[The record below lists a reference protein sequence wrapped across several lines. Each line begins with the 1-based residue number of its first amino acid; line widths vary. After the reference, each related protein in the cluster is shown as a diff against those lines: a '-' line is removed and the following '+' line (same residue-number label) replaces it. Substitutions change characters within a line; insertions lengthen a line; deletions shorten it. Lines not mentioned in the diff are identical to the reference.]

1 MSMAI
6 PWVLLWLTILLAC
19 SGVCSGAE
27 TALFSLDRLALSEL
41 AKKGGR
47 FHGRVVHLMRRP
59 RRVLMTILISNTAIN
74 VAVFAT
80 SLPLLKHLEQTS
92 SAIAAAGGL
101 GVLGAV
107 ILFGE
112 VLPKI
117 IALSRPRLLSPF
129 AAAIVS
135 VLQLAFAPVLWLLA
149 SLVVQPLSRLLSGP
163 AESDEVT
170 VEELKLL
177 VEHSAR
183 GEVISSRENQMLRA
197 VVSLG
202 TVTVQHVMTPRV
214 DIQSVGVDDDHET
227 MLRAFRKTGRRRLPV
242 RTHDLDHIVGWLLVR
257 DLILNPGKDVA
268 KLIRPTYYVPEHVD
282 LVQLLRC
289 FRTEGVHVA
298 IVVDEYGGTTGLV
311 SMQDLLQRIV
321 GDLREYEVASPV
333 SRVEVIDENTYR
345 LPGALSADLWADR
358 FGAGEIDR
366 RINTIGGLIWARL
379 GRMPVKGD
387 RVRIRNLTLAVDSM
401 DKRRIH
407 TVILHRDSGDAPDEE
422 ARS

>member
-6 PWVLLWLTILLAC
+6 LWVLLWLAVLLIF
-19 SGVCSGAE
+19 SGACSGAE
-27 TALFSLDRLALSEL
+27 TALFSLDRLALSEFTRT
-41 AKKGGR
+41 GGPFQR
-47 FHGRVVHLMRRP
+47 RVAHLMRRP

-74 VAVFAT
+74 VAIFAISFPALSQLERT
-80 SLPLLKHLEQTS
+80 SPAL
-92 SAIAAAGGL
+92 AALGGV

-107 ILFGE
+107 VLFGE

-129 AAAIVS
+129 ASVIVS
-135 VLQLAFAPVLWLLA
+135 VLQFAFAPVLWLLA
-149 SLVVQPLSRLLSGP
+149 LLVVQPLSRLLSGP
-163 AESDEVT
+163 APSDEVT

-202 TVTVQHVMTPRV
+202 AVTVQHVMTPRV
-214 DIQSVGVDDDHET
+214 DIQSVSVDDDRAHT
-227 MLRAFRKTGRRRLPV
+227 LRTFRETGRRRLPV
-242 RTHDLDHIVGWLLVR
+242 RARDLDHIVGWLFVR
-257 DLILNPGKDVA
+257 DIILNPGKDVR
-268 KLIRPTYYVPEHVD
+268 KLIRPTYFVPEHVN
-282 LVQLLRC
+282 LMQLLRC
-289 FRTEGVHVA
+289 FRTESVHIA

-321 GDLREYEVASPV
+321 GDLREYEVVSPS
-333 SRVEVIDENTYR
+333 SRVEAIDENTYR
-345 LPGALSADLWADR
+345 LPGALSAELWADR

-387 RVRIRNLTLAVDSM
+387 RVRIHNLTLAVDSM
-401 DKRRIH
+401 HNRRID
-407 TVILHRDSGDAPDEE
+407 TVILHRESRDTPDEE
-422 ARS
+422 GGS

>member
-1 MSMAI
+1 MSMSI
-6 PWVLLWLTILLAC
+6 PWALLWLAILLAC

-27 TALFSLDRLALSEL
+27 TALFSLDRLALREL
-41 AKKGGR
+41 ARSGGR
-47 FHGRVVHLMRRP
+47 FHGRVAHLMKRP

-80 SLPLLKHLEQTS
+80 SFPLLKQLEQTS
-92 SAIAAAGGL
+92 SALAAAGGL

-107 ILFGE
+107 VLFGE

-117 IALSRPRLLSPF
+117 IALSRPRILSPF
-129 AAAIVS
+129 AAVIVS
-135 VLQLAFAPVLWLLA
+135 VLQIAFAPVLWLLA

-163 AESDEVT
+163 AVSDEVT

-202 TVTVQHVMTPRV
+202 AVTVQHVMTPRV
-214 DIQSVGVDDDHET
+214 DIESVSVEDDREK
-227 MLRAFRKTGRRRLPV
+227 MIRAFRETGRRRLPV

-257 DLILNPGKDVA
+257 DLILNPGMDIA

-321 GDLREYEVASPV
+321 GDLREYEAVSPA

-345 LPGALSADLWADR
+345 LPGSLSADLWADR
-358 FGAGEIDR
+358 FDVGEIDR
-366 RINTIGGLIWARL
+366 GINTIGGLIWARL
-379 GRMPVKGD
+379 GRLPVKGD

-401 DKRRIH
+401 DNRRIR
-407 TVILHRDSGDAPDEE
+407 TVILHRESGAAPSKK
-422 ARS
+422 AGS